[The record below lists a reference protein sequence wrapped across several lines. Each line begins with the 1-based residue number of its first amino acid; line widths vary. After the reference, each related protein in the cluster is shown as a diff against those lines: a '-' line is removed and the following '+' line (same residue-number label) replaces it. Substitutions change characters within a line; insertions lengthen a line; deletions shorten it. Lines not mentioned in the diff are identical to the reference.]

1 MDMSTLVE
9 SVCPEAVLL
18 SCPLTADGQKAPFLM
33 AWVRRHGQL
42 PSAVMAQL
50 AEAGFQHAVDLTH
63 VHSASPTDGV
73 DQRVVP
79 GLATGSVKIRL
90 RTALH
95 PLAHP
100 RLIEHLRATSPEWHR
115 RTLLHAIEMG
125 IQAAL
130 GARRSDCVGN
140 EVKHGTQGQAAAIS
154 KAPDKAGDTSTAA
167 SSPSQTSKACVDDMP
182 ALMLGD
188 LATLFPT
195 SYG

>member
-9 SVCPEAVLL
+9 SVSPEAVLL
-18 SCPLTADGQKAPFLM
+18 SCPLKADGLTAPFLM

-50 AEAGFQHAVDLTH
+50 AEAGFLHAFDLSH
-63 VHSASPTDGV
+63 VHSALPTDGV

-100 RLIEHLRATSPEWHR
+100 RLIEHLRATPPEWHR

-130 GARRSDCVGN
+130 GARRSGFVGN
-140 EVKHGTQGQAAAIS
+140 KVKQVTQGQAAAIS
-154 KAPDKAGDTSTAA
+154 KAPDKADDTSTAA
-167 SSPSQTSKACVDDMP
+167 SLPSQTSKVCVDDMP